1 MKTFSEGIIKYK
13 KTVLLFFIVLSIS
26 CIFLSKLVSV
36 NYNMMDYLPDEAL
49 STKSL
54 EIMENE
60 YDTAIPNLRVLV
72 KNISIYE
79 ALEYKEK
86 LGNVDGVEEI
96 IWLDDTSTID
106 IPIETIN
113 KDIVE
118 EYYKENNAL
127 FSIVVNEEKQNSV
140 IEEIREIIGTENA
153 MSGECYDTVS
163 AEVSTAQEIA
173 SIMKFVVPLIFV
185 ILIITT
191 DSWFEPVLFLVTIG
205 IAILLN
211 NGTNF
216 IFGEISFV
224 TNAASSI
231 LQLAVSMDYSIF
243 LLHRFTEE
251 RRSISSVEEAM
262 KSAMNKS
269 YTSIFQVDLRQ

>member
-140 IEEIREIIGTENA
+140 IEEIREIIGIRRWRRWTPA
-153 MSGECYDTVS
+153 WAGWWRL
-163 AEVSTAQEIA
+163 
-173 SIMKFVVPLIFV
+173 PGP
-185 ILIITT
+185 
-191 DSWFEPVLFLVTIG
+191 W
-205 IAILLN
+205 
-211 NGTNF
+211 
-216 IFGEISFV
+216 
-224 TNAASSI
+224 AASP
-231 LQLAVSMDYSIF
+231 
-243 LLHRFTEE
+243 
-251 RRSISSVEEAM
+251 
-262 KSAMNKS
+262 
-269 YTSIFQVDLRQ
+269 